1 MHIHSPRRT
10 TAAAITVAAAVAG
23 PLAWAPAAAA
33 HAPEPTSSASA
44 PAVRHLPETGGVKIF
59 KKDPDGR
66 RMAGAAF
73 TLLDDAGKEAA
84 SGRTDAE
91 GRLAFEDLS
100 TGVYRLKET
109 DSGSPLHTVAAD
121 QDVIVT
127 PGTAVPLTVIDPFK
141 PANLTVK
148 KTDKSS
154 GKPLPGAIVNVTPVD
169 SSGKT
174 GTVTTGKDG
183 TATVQLPVT
192 TRTGTPYKLTESKA
206 PSGYELD
213 SAPAKITAKP
223 GAPETV
229 TLADTPKCHPTP
241 SPTETAPTPTAP
253 AKPAPERTPG
263 KQNKATPRPE
273 ASASGAAAP
282 TPSSAPPTPQQ
293 ATGSLAHTGADSTPW
308 LLGTAGVLL
317 AGGAAVVIAA
327 RRRRSQDAAPTDGR

>member
-1 MHIHSPRRT
+1 MQI
-10 TAAAITVAAAVAG
+10 
-23 PLAWAPAAAA
+23 L
-33 HAPEPTSSASA
+33 
-44 PAVRHLPETGGVKIF
+44 
-59 KKDPDGR
+59 KKDPDGH
-66 RMAGAAF
+66 RMPGAAF
-73 TLLDDAGKEAA
+73 ILLDDAGKEAA
-84 SGRTDAE
+84 SGRTNAE
-91 GRLAFEDLS
+91 GRLAFEDLA

-109 DSGSPLHTVAAD
+109 SSGSPLHTVAAD
-121 QDVIVT
+121 QDVIAT
-127 PGTAVPLTVIDPFK
+127 PGPAVPLTVTDPFK

-174 GTVTTGKDG
+174 VTVATGKDG

-192 TRTGTPYKLTESKA
+192 TRTGTPYKITESKA

-229 TLADTPKCHPTP
+229 TFADTPKRPPTP

-263 KQNKATPRPE
+263 KQNQATPHPE

-282 TPSSAPPTPQQ
+282 THSSAPPAPQQ

-308 LLGTAGVLL
+308 LLGAAGVLL

-327 RRRRSQDAAPTDGR
+327 RRRRSQDAVPTDGR